1 MSRRQNRRL
10 HLAAPVGAIND
21 PNGMW
26 ADTGGRVHVVYQH
39 NPAGE
44 SPLSAGI
51 GSGPKYW
58 GHAWSDDMVA
68 WTHGASV
75 IAPTP
80 GWHDCDGAWSG
91 SIVVED
97 ISVQAFYSGVRF
109 QGDSWLESVC
119 SATINGAATVDSSAS
134 DAKRLLIAAGD
145 AGNGN
150 HFRDPYVAFH
160 DGKAIMIVG
169 GGTAEG
175 GRLMA
180 YSSSDL
186 VGWEPQGVFF
196 DASRASS
203 LLPHDLAEAVWECP
217 QLLMLNNAE
226 VLIFSV
232 DREPRP
238 VVYLVGSADPEYGF
252 SAENWGY
259 VDCAF
264 GSYATHAAELGD
276 EGPCSISWVRGPS
289 LSTQRSIDRGHLTMI
304 RRLELDDRR
313 RLLARFARS
322 PRQVAMAVGMR
333 PRRFEGDISFSG
345 MKTALLEAALSTD
358 HGPTGARLAELTI
371 GSPLEWIR
379 LTIDLRHR
387 QAALRTPHHEMTLD
401 VQSPEVELEVVWD
414 APIVEVIAGG
424 NSLTHHFLADD
435 DDVTL
440 SLEHSPGVQAAGVVA
455 VDTEEHESP
464 MRSYPRHA
472 IRDSNNKQSPR

>member
-1 MSRRQNRRL
+1 MWTD
-10 HLAAPVGAIND
+10 AA
-21 PNGMW
+21 
-26 ADTGGRVHVVYQH
+26 GRVHVVYQH

-44 SPLSAGI
+44 SPLSAGP
-51 GSGPKYW
+51 GSGPKHW
-58 GHAWSDDMVA
+58 GHAWSDNMVA

-80 GWHDCDGAWSG
+80 GWHDCDGSWSG

-97 ISVQAFYSGVRF
+97 TRVQAFYSGVRF
-109 QGDSWLESVC
+109 KGDNWMESVC
-119 SATINGAATVDSSAS
+119 SATIDGAATVDSSTS

-145 AGNGN
+145 ADDGN

-160 DGKAIMIVG
+160 DGEAIMIVG

-180 YSSSDL
+180 FTSSEL

-217 QLLMLNNAE
+217 QLLMFDNTA

-238 VVYLVGSADPEYGF
+238 VVYLVGSVDPEYGF
-252 SAENWGY
+252 SAETWGY

-289 LSTQRSIDRGHLTMI
+289 LSTRRSINRGHLTMI
-304 RRLELDDRR
+304 RRLELDDQR
-313 RLLARFARS
+313 RLRSRFARS
-322 PRQVAMAVGMR
+322 PRQVATAVGMQT
-333 PRRFEGDISFSG
+333 RRFEGGISYSG
-345 MKTALLEAALSTD
+345 IKTALLEATLTTD
-358 HGPTGARLAELTI
+358 QWPTGTRFAELRI
-371 GSPLEWIR
+371 GSPLERIR
-379 LTIDLRHR
+379 LNIDLRQR
-387 QAALRTPHHEMTLD
+387 RAVLQTPHHKMTLD

-414 APIVEVIAGG
+414 APIVEVIVGG
-424 NSLTHHFLADD
+424 NSFTYHFLDGNDGVA
-435 DDVTL
+435 L
-440 SLEHSPGVQAAGVVA
+440 SLGLSLGVKAAGVVA

-464 MRSYPRHA
+464 
-472 IRDSNNKQSPR
+472 

>member
-26 ADTGGRVHVVYQH
+26 VDAGGRVHVVYQH
-39 NPAGE
+39 NLAGE
-44 SPLSAGI
+44 SPLSAGPV
-51 GSGPKYW
+51 SGPKHW

-68 WTHGASV
+68 WTHGASA

-97 ISVQAFYSGVRF
+97 ICVQAFYSGVRF

-119 SATINGAATVDSSAS
+119 SATINRAATVGSSTS

-145 AGNGN
+145 ARDGN

-203 LLPHDLAEAVWECP
+203 LLPHDLTEAVWECP
-217 QLLMLNNAE
+217 QLLMLDNAA

-252 SAENWGY
+252 SAETWGY

-264 GSYATHAAELGD
+264 GSYATHAAELSD

-289 LSTQRSIDRGHLTMI
+289 LSTRRSIDRGHLTMI
-304 RRLELDDRR
+304 RRLELDDQR

-322 PRQVAMAVGMR
+322 PHQVATAVGMQ
-333 PRRFEGDISFSG
+333 PRRIEGDISFNG
-345 MKTALLEAALSTD
+345 MKTALLEARLRTD
-358 HGPTGARLAELTI
+358 HEPTGTRLAELRI

-379 LTIDLRHR
+379 LNIDLRQR
-387 QAALRTPHHEMTLD
+387 RAALRTPHHEMTLD

-424 NSLTHHFLADD
+424 NSLTYHFLADD

-440 SLEHSPGVQAAGVVA
+440 SLELSPGVKATSVVA

-464 MRSYPRHA
+464 MR
-472 IRDSNNKQSPR
+472 

>member
-1 MSRRQNRRL
+1 MTQRQVRRV
-10 HLAAPVGAIND
+10 HLVAPVGAIND

-26 ADTGGRVHVVYQH
+26 ADAAGRVHVVFQH

-51 GSGPKYW
+51 GSGPKHW

-97 ISVQAFYSGVRF
+97 ICVQAFYSGVRF

-119 SATINGAATVDSSAS
+119 SATIDGAATVDSSAS
-134 DAKRLLIAAGD
+134 DAKRLLIPAGD
-145 AGNGN
+145 AGGGN
-150 HFRDPYVAFH
+150 HFRDPYVAVH

-180 YSSSDL
+180 YRSSDL
-186 VGWEPQGVFF
+186 VDWKPQGVFF

-203 LLPHDLAEAVWECP
+203 LLPRDLTEVVWECP
-217 QLLMLNNAE
+217 QLLMLDNAA

-264 GSYATHAAELGD
+264 GSYATHAVELGD

-289 LSTQRSIDRGHLTMI
+289 LSTRRAIDRGHLTMI
-304 RRLELDDRR
+304 RRLEVDDQR
-313 RLLARFARS
+313 RLKTRFARS
-322 PRQVAMAVGMR
+322 PHQVATAVGMQ
-333 PRRFEGDISFSG
+333 PRRFEGDISFNG
-345 MKTALLEAALSTD
+345 TKTALLEARLRTD
-358 HGPTGARLAELTI
+358 HEPTGTRLAELRI

-379 LTIDLRHR
+379 LNIDLRQR
-387 QAALRTPHHEMTLD
+387 RAALRTPHHEMTLN

-424 NSLTHHFLADD
+424 NSLTYHFLADD

-440 SLEHSPGVQAAGVVA
+440 SLELSPGVQAAGVVA

-464 MRSYPRHA
+464 
-472 IRDSNNKQSPR
+472 

>member
-10 HLAAPVGAIND
+10 HLAATVGAIND

-26 ADTGGRVHVVYQH
+26 ADAGGRVHVVYQH

-51 GSGPKYW
+51 GSGPKHW

-91 SIVVED
+91 SIIVD
-97 ISVQAFYSGVRF
+97 DAHVQAFYTGVRRR
-109 QGDSWLESVC
+109 GDNWLESVC
-119 SATINGAATVDSSAS
+119 SATIDGAATVDSSAS

-160 DGKAIMIVG
+160 DGKAIMVVG

-180 YSSSDL
+180 YCSSDL
-186 VGWEPQGVFF
+186 VDWKPQGVFF

-217 QLLMLNNAE
+217 QLLMLDNAE

-232 DREPRP
+232 DREPGP
-238 VVYLVGSADPEYGF
+238 VVYLVGSVDPEYGF

-289 LSTQRSIDRGHLTMI
+289 LSTRRAIDRGHLTMI
-304 RRLELDDRR
+304 RRLELDDQR
-313 RLLARFARS
+313 RLKSRFARS
-322 PRQVAMAVGMR
+322 PHQVATAVGMQ
-333 PRRFEGDISFSG
+333 PRRFEGDISFNG
-345 MKTALLEAALSTD
+345 MKTALLEARLRTD
-358 HGPTGARLAELTI
+358 QEPTGTRLAELRI

-379 LTIDLRHR
+379 ITIDLRQR
-387 QAALRTPHHEMTLD
+387 RAALRTPHHEMTLD

-424 NSLTHHFLADD
+424 NSFTYHFLAVDD
-435 DDVTL
+435 GVAF
-440 SLEHSPGVQAAGVVA
+440 SLGLSPGVKAAGVVA

-464 MRSYPRHA
+464 MR
-472 IRDSNNKQSPR
+472 